1 MIIVLIYV
9 DDILITGPNTK
20 KLEGFITE
28 FNKTFALKYL
38 GVLSYFLG
46 IEVLNDADYVYFSHR
61 KYIRDLLLK
70 VEMTE
75 CKGIDTPM
83 STGTKLQKI
92 VQGELGYYLEDP
104 THYRSIVGGMQY
116 LILIRSEIAFV
127 VNKLNQYVAAATL
140 QHLMAC
146 KRVLRYLK
154 ATQHYGLKFF
164 REGSLTFTSFTDAD
178 WACDLDD
185 RKSLGAYCIY
195 LGNNFISWSFKK

>member
-9 DDILITGPNTK
+9 DDIPITGPNTK

-46 IEVLNDADYVYFSHR
+46 IEVLNYADYVYFSHR

-104 THYRSIVGGMQY
+104 TH
-116 LILIRSEIAFV
+116 
-127 VNKLNQYVAAATL
+127 
-140 QHLMAC
+140 
-146 KRVLRYLK
+146 
-154 ATQHYGLKFF
+154 
-164 REGSLTFTSFTDAD
+164 
-178 WACDLDD
+178 
-185 RKSLGAYCIY
+185 
-195 LGNNFISWSFKK
+195 